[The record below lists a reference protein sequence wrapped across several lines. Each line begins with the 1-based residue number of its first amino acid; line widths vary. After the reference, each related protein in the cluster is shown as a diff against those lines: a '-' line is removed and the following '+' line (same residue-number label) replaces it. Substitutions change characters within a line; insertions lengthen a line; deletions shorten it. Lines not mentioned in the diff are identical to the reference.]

1 VSQAIKDYNPLPDQ
15 TSNSDVVGFRVYRDE
30 YQSGRDVDSETGKR
44 QIGLVDP
51 ADASCELVPELDPVT
66 AGAVNVPLEQL
77 VTGWQGTCQLGLQD
91 INQYA
96 EEMANGTTT
105 KLVDGFGDTPVT
117 LAIAASGST
126 LQAIAVADASTF
138 ATKIGEPILIDTTD
152 GVTPMRN
159 YIKKIVTGE
168 DPAPDLIYTVY
179 PMDELPKPEG
189 NIKILVDFEHDLGG
203 NVMNVHEVVMAHD
216 FGKGAKYRN
225 VIWKC
230 RSTGGLKQTVAKGK
244 VKTSMT
250 LAIEGHSK
258 PSGGRLQ
265 IIPITRKGTYGKAF

>member
-1 VSQAIKDYNPLPDQ
+1 MSQAIKDYNPLPEQ

-51 ADASCELVPELDPVT
+51 ADASCELTPELDPVA

-105 KLVDGFGDTPVT
+105 KLVDGFGDTPVS
-117 LAIAASGST
+117 LAIEATGST
-126 LQAIAVADASTF
+126 MLAIAVADASTF
-138 ATKIGEPILIDTTD
+138 ATELGKPILIETTD

-159 YIKKIVTGE
+159 YIKKVDT
-168 DPAPDLIYTVY
+168 DATPNMIYTVY
-179 PMDELPKPEG
+179 PMDELPKASG
-189 NIKILVDFEHDLGG
+189 TVKILVDFEHDMGG
-203 NVMNVHEVVMAHD
+203 NSMNVHEVIMAHD
-216 FGKGAKYRN
+216 FGKGAMYRN
-225 VIWKC
+225 IIWKC

-250 LAIEGHSK
+250 LAIEAHSK
-258 PSGGRLQ
+258 VSGGRRQ